1 MKKEFSFL
9 GKSDHII
16 LSEFLKF
23 GEHFVV
29 IIASVHNKSSF
40 FKKLC
45 PCFNGGKS
53 DGIRR
58 FVTLFR
64 GGMNPGKD
72 ADRMS
77 AVCHD
82 ASLRNMI
89 AFFIN
94 IFNRGTFRAITNSP
108 QSLKF
113 VTIGFDNI
121 GIIDVNNG
129 FRRSPV
135 FNKTAV
141 IVP

>member
-1 MKKEFSFL
+1 
-9 GKSDHII
+9 
-16 LSEFLKF
+16 
-23 GEHFVV
+23 
-29 IIASVHNKSSF
+29 
-40 FKKLC
+40 
-45 PCFNGGKS
+45 
-53 DGIRR
+53 
-58 FVTLFR
+58 
-64 GGMNPGKD
+64 MNPGKD